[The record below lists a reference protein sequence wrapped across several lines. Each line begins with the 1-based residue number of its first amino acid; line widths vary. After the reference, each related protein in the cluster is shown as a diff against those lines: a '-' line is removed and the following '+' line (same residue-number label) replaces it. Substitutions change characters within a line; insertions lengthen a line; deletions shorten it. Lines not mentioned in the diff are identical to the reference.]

1 MTRVL
6 IFGTFDLLH
15 PGHRSF
21 MKQAKKHGEHLTVV
35 VGRDDVVHRLKKRWP
50 VQPLA
55 ERMAAVRRVPEVNK
69 VVAGMPKN
77 YLLHLKREQPHV
89 IALGYDQTHF
99 TQHLQRDLQK
109 LGLAKTIILR
119 LKPFQPQR
127 YKTSIVKKNLRSMRR
142 GGQRTKR

>member
-21 MKQAKKHGEHLTVV
+21 IAQAKKHGDHLTVV
-35 VGRDDVVHRLKKRWP
+35 VARDEIVRRLKKHWP
-50 VQPLA
+50 SQSLR
-55 ERMAAVRRVPEVNK
+55 ERMAAVQRVPEVNK

-89 IALGYDQTHF
+89 VALGYDQTHF
-99 TQHLQRDLQK
+99 TQHLKQDLQK

-127 YKTSIVKKNLRSMRR
+127 YKTSIAKKSLRSTGR